1 MRHATTTTKDGS
13 GISDAEWEVM
23 EVLWAEAPLTSREVV
38 ERLAGVTDWSPRTVK
53 TLLGRL
59 VRKGALGYEVQGN
72 RYLYTPVVAKQDA
85 VRAEGRS
92 FVDRVF
98 GGEETQALLHFARQV
113 ELSKQELDDL
123 RRLLEERAD
132 R

>member
-1 MRHATTTTKDGS
+1 MAATTDGS

-38 ERLAGVTDWSPRTVK
+38 ARLAGTTGWSPKTIK

-59 VRKGALGYEVQGN
+59 VRKGALTYDEEGN
-72 RYLYTPVVAKQDA
+72 RYLYSPAVAKADA

-92 FVDRVF
+92 FVERVF
-98 GGEETQALLHFARQV
+98 GGDEALALLHFARQV
-113 ELSKQELDDL
+113 DLPPAEVEEL
-123 RRLLEERAD
+123 RRLLEGREGR
-132 R
+132 

>member
-1 MRHATTTTKDGS
+1 MTTSATDGS

-38 ERLAGVTDWSPRTVK
+38 ERLAGETGWSPKTIK

-59 VRKGALGYEVQGN
+59 TRKGALTYDEQGN
-72 RYLYTPVVAKQDA
+72 RYLYSPAVVKTDA

-92 FVDRVF
+92 FVERVF
-98 GGEETQALLHFARQV
+98 GGDASLALLHFARQV
-113 ELSKQELDDL
+113 DLSPAEAEEL
-123 RRLLEERAD
+123 RRLLEGREGR
-132 R
+132 